1 MCCNGGKVSLSQVNA
16 PQELLD
22 IFLDPSAE
30 GNHFRKHIRGYNHV
44 FLFTS
49 CGVHIDEQLASASH
63 GIYTFRAQGSM
74 YHSIGGFH
82 PDQGARPR
90 FLQLYIYDT
99 DHELQN
105 RMLENTQLHE
115 SLVLKLQQLLH
126 RYNPFIHVFRQLAQR
141 LDVQECSLVIRERP
155 ANQPQYI
162 LPTASQVA
170 AIIVDDDIE
179 TMVRGWDIKVQ
190 THAGNLRRIQEFV
203 GYYDPLQYPLLF
215 PFGTH
220 GWDINTRT
228 QRGNKV
234 SCWTYYSY
242 MLQIRPNDHSTVLQA
257 GRLLQQYVVDNYVKM
272 ETGKLRWVRQRQK
285 ELRAELYQ
293 GLQDALHTGENN
305 AESVLENVGRRTILP
320 SSFVGSR
327 RDMTQRYEDGMVI
340 VLKEGKPDIFL
351 TMTCNPSWS
360 EIASELSPS
369 QTPQDRPDLTT
380 RIFRAKFEQL
390 KQDVITKGVL
400 GKGPDRVAMEVHR
413 SSHYDE
419 VQQFID
425 ARWITTPEACWRI
438 FRFNLYRMYPSVERE
453 IPEYYSWHSK
463 KKEWCRRRSQ
473 KRAIGRI
480 YTVSPTEGEKFYL
493 RILLSNV
500 RGPTG
505 WDDLLTVDGVQY
517 SSFKQSAQH
526 RGLLESDSSI
536 RSCLVEASIL
546 RMPCALRRLFATILI
561 FCEPT
566 DVRSLWDEFLSC
578 MVDDYASTSTTTCN
592 GLTNRLLRDLN
603 DILLQH
609 GKHIAQYDLPALTSD
624 NDNDNFMPRII
635 QE

>member
-1 MCCNGGKVSLSQVNA
+1 MKEVQTEHTKLPQENTDKTQTELPREKCRWNCQEYTDRTTTRERRRNCHERTQTKLQRENTYGTATCLKEVQTELPEKTQTELPQGNTDETQMELPRKNADETAMREHKRNCHERTQMELPRENTNRTATREQKQNCDERTQTELPRKLYDFFMRIGVHQDTVTTTNSIPQPIASYEPTINNTRSHANINGKVSLPQVNA

-30 GNHFRKHIRGYNHV
+30 GNHFRKYIRGYNHV
-44 FLFTS
+44 FSFTS

-63 GIYTFRAQGSM
+63 GIYIFRAQGSM

-126 RYNPFIHVFRQLAQR
+126 RYNPFIHVFHQHAQR
-141 LDVQECSLVIRERP
+141 LDVHECSLVIRERP
-155 ANQPQYI
+155 ANQPQYS

-170 AIIVDDDIE
+170 AIIVGDDIE
-179 TMVRGWDIKVQ
+179 TMVRGRDIKVQ

-203 GYYDPLQYPLLF
+203 GYYVPLQYPLLF

-234 SCWTYYSY
+234 SCRTYYSY
-242 MLQIRPNDHSTVLQA
+242 MLQVQTPIFVTSFIDFR
-257 GRLLQQYVVDNYVKM
+257 
-272 ETGKLRWVRQRQK
+272 KLRWVRQRQK

-305 AESVLENVGRRTILP
+305 AENVGRRTILP
-320 SSFVGSR
+320 SLFVGSR
-327 RDMTQRYEDGMVI
+327 RDMTQRYEDGMAI

-360 EIASELSPS
+360 EIASELSPT

-400 GKGPDRVAMEVHR
+400 GKVKSYIYVTEFQKKGLPHVHMLLILENNDKLSDPD
-413 SSHYDE
+413 
-419 VQQFID
+419 
-425 ARWITTPEACWRI
+425 
-438 FRFNLYRMYPSVERE
+438 
-453 IPEYYSWHSK
+453 
-463 KKEWCRRRSQ
+463 
-473 KRAIGRI
+473 
-480 YTVSPTEGEKFYL
+480 
-493 RILLSNV
+493 
-500 RGPTG
+500 
-505 WDDLLTVDGVQY
+505 
-517 SSFKQSAQH
+517 
-526 RGLLESDSSI
+526 
-536 RSCLVEASIL
+536 
-546 RMPCALRRLFATILI
+546 
-561 FCEPT
+561 
-566 DVRSLWDEFLSC
+566 
-578 MVDDYASTSTTTCN
+578 
-592 GLTNRLLRDLN
+592 
-603 DILLQH
+603 
-609 GKHIAQYDLPALTSD
+609 QYDSLV
-624 NDNDNFMPRII
+624 
-635 QE
+635 

>member
-1 MCCNGGKVSLSQVNA
+1 
-16 PQELLD
+16 
-22 IFLDPSAE
+22 
-30 GNHFRKHIRGYNHV
+30 
-44 FLFTS
+44 
-49 CGVHIDEQLASASH
+49 
-63 GIYTFRAQGSM
+63 
-74 YHSIGGFH
+74 
-82 PDQGARPR
+82 
-90 FLQLYIYDT
+90 
-99 DHELQN
+99 
-105 RMLENTQLHE
+105 MLENTQLHE

-305 AESVLENVGRRTILP
+305 AENVGRRTILP

-327 RDMTQRYEDGMVI
+327 
-340 VLKEGKPDIFL
+340 
-351 TMTCNPSWS
+351 
-360 EIASELSPS
+360 
-369 QTPQDRPDLTT
+369 
-380 RIFRAKFEQL
+380 
-390 KQDVITKGVL
+390 
-400 GKGPDRVAMEVHR
+400 
-413 SSHYDE
+413 
-419 VQQFID
+419 
-425 ARWITTPEACWRI
+425 
-438 FRFNLYRMYPSVERE
+438 
-453 IPEYYSWHSK
+453 
-463 KKEWCRRRSQ
+463 
-473 KRAIGRI
+473 
-480 YTVSPTEGEKFYL
+480 
-493 RILLSNV
+493 
-500 RGPTG
+500 
-505 WDDLLTVDGVQY
+505 
-517 SSFKQSAQH
+517 
-526 RGLLESDSSI
+526 
-536 RSCLVEASIL
+536 
-546 RMPCALRRLFATILI
+546 
-561 FCEPT
+561 
-566 DVRSLWDEFLSC
+566 
-578 MVDDYASTSTTTCN
+578 
-592 GLTNRLLRDLN
+592 
-603 DILLQH
+603 
-609 GKHIAQYDLPALTSD
+609 
-624 NDNDNFMPRII
+624 
-635 QE
+635 